1 MIHYKMRRSACITA
15 RLLMFIS
22 GAFFM
27 FSTLFSSMLAAENL
41 AFNLALAKTLE
52 NRGSALAFYQD
63 RGFAPIWAGMDAPEK
78 ARRSALIRAL
88 ENADTHGLPSFKYGL
103 NRLLAL
109 ARSAKS
115 QQDLGVLEGQMT
127 LSFLRYAA
135 DVHTGLVVPG
145 KVDANIF
152 RKVKYL
158 KDGDYLNPLASMD
171 SNKFFTLLPPQ
182 TDNYR
187 NLLAARQDF
196 LTILKEGGWGPK
208 LVEEKLRPGER
219 SQSVVALRNRLI
231 EQGYLRNTLSD
242 RYGKILRSAVQSF
255 QKDHGLSPDGVA
267 GPLTLAELNVPVKD
281 RLKAISVAMER
292 ERWVNGENWLDLPK
306 SARQVQVNLT
316 DFSAKILDDDV
327 VVFETRSVIGANDE
341 KRRSPEFSDR
351 MEHMVVNPTWN
362 VPRSI
367 TVGEYLPELQL
378 DPFALSEL
386 TLINPEGESVDRFN
400 INFNDYTEEN
410 FPYDLKQKPS
420 QRNALGLVKFMFP
433 NPHNI
438 YLHDTPQKSLFSRD
452 ERAFSH
458 GCIRLHQPFDFA
470 YALLAKQTSTPKKTF
485 QTALDLGE
493 ENIIFLRQPVPVH
506 IIYRT
511 AVTGHDGRIG
521 FRRDIYG
528 RDAQI
533 FAALQKAGVVI
544 TSNQG

>member
-1 MIHYKMRRSACITA
+1 MINFKLRKSDKYNA
-15 RLLMFIS
+15 RFLTLIS
-22 GAFFM
+22 SAFFVFLTF
-27 FSTLFSSMLAAENL
+27 FSPVIAAENL
-41 AFNLALAKTLE
+41 SFKLALAKTLE
-52 NRGSALAFYQD
+52 NREASLEFYQS
-63 RGFAPIWAGMDAPEK
+63 RGFAPIWIGSEPRVK
-78 ARRSALIRAL
+78 ARRSVLVQALK
-88 ENADTHGLPSFKYGL
+88 NADIHGLPKYKYSL

-109 ARSAKS
+109 GRTAKS
-115 QQDLGVLEGQMT
+115 QHDLGVLEAQMT

-145 KVDANIF
+145 KVDENIF
-152 RKVKYL
+152 RKVNYL
-158 KDGDYLNPLASMD
+158 EDGAYLSPLVSRDAET
-171 SNKFFTLLPPQ
+171 FFTLLPPQ
-182 TDNYR
+182 TENYR
-187 NLLAARQDF
+187 NLLAARQNF
-196 LTILKEGGWGPK
+196 LAALKNGGWGPQ
-208 LVEEKLRPGER
+208 LIEEQLRPGER
-219 SQSVVALRNRLI
+219 GPAVVALRNRLI
-231 EQGYLRNTLSD
+231 EQGYMQNTLSD
-242 RYGKILRSAVQSF
+242 RYGKILRSAVQRF

-267 GPLTLAELNVPVKD
+267 GPMTLAELNVSVKD

-292 ERWVNGENWLDLPK
+292 ERWSNGENWLDLPK
-306 SARQVQVNLT
+306 SERQIQVNLT
-316 DFSAKILDDDV
+316 DFSAKILDNNV

-367 TVGEYLPELQL
+367 TVGEYLPELQM

-386 TLINPEGESVDRFN
+386 TLISPDGEEVDRFDV
-400 INFNDYTEEN
+400 NFNDYTKED
-410 FPYDLKQKPS
+410 FPFDLKQKPS
-420 QRNALGLVKFMFP
+420 HSNALGLVKFMFP
-433 NPHNI
+433 NAHNI
-438 YLHDTPQKSLFSRD
+438 YLHDTPQKALFSRE

-470 YALLAKQTSTPKKTF
+470 YALLSKQTSTPKMRF

-511 AVTGHDGRIG
+511 AVTAPDGRIG

>member
-1 MIHYKMRRSACITA
+1 MIQYKMRKSAYFSTRFWALIG
-15 RLLMFIS
+15 S
-22 GAFFM
+22 AFFI
-27 FSTLFSSMLAAENL
+27 FSNLFASLGAAESL
-41 AFNLALAKTLE
+41 TFRLALTKTLE
-52 NRGSALAFYQD
+52 SRETALDFYQG
-63 RGFAPIWAGMDAPEK
+63 REFLPIWTGTDAPSQ
-78 ARRSALIRAL
+78 ARRTALVRAL
-88 ENADTHGLPSFKYGL
+88 ENADTHGLPKYKYSL

-109 ARSAKS
+109 GRTAKS
-115 QQDLGVLEGQMT
+115 QYDLGILEGQMT
-127 LSFLRYAA
+127 LSFLRYSA
-135 DVHTGLVVPG
+135 DVHTGLVVPK
-145 KVDANIF
+145 KVDKNIF
-152 RKVKYL
+152 RKVNYL
-158 KDGDYLNPLASMD
+158 EDEAFLNPLLSTDAD
-171 SNKFFTLLPPQ
+171 QFFALLPPQ
-182 TDNYR
+182 TENYR

-196 LTILKEGGWGPK
+196 LSVLKAGGWGPK
-208 LVEEKLRPGER
+208 LIEEQLRPGER
-219 SQSVVALRNRLI
+219 GPAVVALRNRLI
-231 EQGYLRNTLSD
+231 EQGYMENTLSD
-242 RYGKILRSAVQSF
+242 RYGKILRSAVQRF

-267 GPLTLAELNVPVKD
+267 GPMTLAELNVSVKD

-292 ERWVNGENWLDLPK
+292 ERWSNRENWLDLPK
-306 SARQVQVNLT
+306 SERQIQVNLT
-316 DFSAKILDDDV
+316 DFSAKIFDNDV

-367 TVGEYLPELQL
+367 TVGEYLPELQM

-386 TLINPEGESVDRFN
+386 TLIDPEGQEVDRFD
-400 INFNDYTEEN
+400 INFNDYTEED
-410 FPYDLKQKPS
+410 FPFDLKQKPS
-420 QRNALGLVKFMFP
+420 HSNALGLVKFMFP
-433 NPHNI
+433 NVHNI
-438 YLHDTPQKSLFSRD
+438 YLHDTPQKKLFSRE

-470 YALLAKQTSTPKKTF
+470 YALLSKQTSTPKKRF

-511 AVTGHDGRIG
+511 AVTTPDGRIG

-533 FAALQKAGVVI
+533 FLALQKAGVVI

>member
-1 MIHYKMRRSACITA
+1 
-15 RLLMFIS
+15 
-22 GAFFM
+22 
-27 FSTLFSSMLAAENL
+27 
-41 AFNLALAKTLE
+41 
-52 NRGSALAFYQD
+52 
-63 RGFAPIWAGMDAPEK
+63 
-78 ARRSALIRAL
+78 
-88 ENADTHGLPSFKYGL
+88 
-103 NRLLAL
+103 
-109 ARSAKS
+109 
-115 QQDLGVLEGQMT
+115 
-127 LSFLRYAA
+127 
-135 DVHTGLVVPG
+135 
-145 KVDANIF
+145 
-152 RKVKYL
+152 
-158 KDGDYLNPLASMD
+158 
-171 SNKFFTLLPPQ
+171 
-182 TDNYR
+182 
-187 NLLAARQDF
+187 
-196 LTILKEGGWGPK
+196 
-208 LVEEKLRPGER
+208 
-219 SQSVVALRNRLI
+219 
-231 EQGYLRNTLSD
+231 
-242 RYGKILRSAVQSF
+242 
-255 QKDHGLSPDGVA
+255 
-267 GPLTLAELNVPVKD
+267 
-281 RLKAISVAMER
+281 VAMER

-493 ENIIFLRQPVPVH
+493 ENIIFLRQPVSVH

-511 AVTGHDGRIG
+511 AVTGPDGRIG

>member
-1 MIHYKMRRSACITA
+1 MIHFMIGKSTFYTA
-15 RLLMFIS
+15 RFLLFFS
-22 GAFFM
+22 VAFFM
-27 FSTLFSSMLAAENL
+27 FSTLFSTGSAAENIG
-41 AFNLALAKTLE
+41 FRLALAKTLE
-52 NRGSALAFYQD
+52 SRETALSFYQS
-63 RGFAPIWAGMDAPEK
+63 RNFTPIWVNPSPSAQ
-78 ARRSALIRAL
+78 ARRNALIQAL
-88 ENADTHGLPSFKYGL
+88 ETADTHGLPKYKYGL

-109 ARSAKS
+109 SRTAKS
-115 QQDLGVLEGQMT
+115 QYDLGVLEGQMT
-127 LSFLRYAA
+127 LSFLRYSA
-135 DVHTGLVVPG
+135 DVHTGLVVPK
-145 KVDANIF
+145 KVDENIF
-152 RKVKYL
+152 RKVNYL
-158 KDGDYLNPLASMD
+158 DDAAYLNPLLSTGAEQ
-171 SNKFFTLLPPQ
+171 FFALLSPQ

-196 LTILKEGGWGPK
+196 LAVLKAGGWGPK
-208 LVEEKLRPGER
+208 LIEEQLRPGER
-219 SQSVVALRNRLI
+219 GLAVVALRNRLI
-231 EQGYLRNTLSD
+231 EQGYMENTLSD
-242 RYGKILRSAVQSF
+242 RYGKILRSAVQRF

-267 GPLTLAELNVPVKD
+267 GPMTLAELNVSVKD

-292 ERWVNGENWLDLPK
+292 ERWNNGENWLDLPK
-306 SARQVQVNLT
+306 SVRQIQVNLT
-316 DFSAKILDDDV
+316 DFSAKILDDGV

-386 TLINPEGESVDRFN
+386 TLISPEGEEVDRFEV
-400 INFNDYTEEN
+400 NFNDYTPED

-420 QRNALGLVKFMFP
+420 HINALGLVKFMFP

-438 YLHDTPQKSLFSRD
+438 YLHDTPQKALFSRD

-470 YALLAKQTSTPKKTF
+470 YALLARQTSTPKKRF
-485 QTALDLGE
+485 QTALDLGQE
-493 ENIIFLRQPVPVH
+493 SIIFLRQPVPVH

-511 AVTGHDGRIG
+511 AVTAPNGRIG